1 MYVPPH
7 FQMTDRRAAVEFI
20 RRHSFALL
28 VTSDNGEPV
37 ASHVPLLF
45 DESAGENGMLRG
57 HLARANPHADLLD
70 GRRALAIF
78 SGPHA
83 YISPTWYQAD
93 NTVPTWNYAAV
104 HAYGTCELMTDEE
117 ELIRLLADLTAVY
130 EAGMPAPWTFD
141 PNSEFIRKL
150 AKAVVGFRIPI
161 DRFDAK
167 AKLNQNHPAER
178 RQRVILELEESSDPD
193 ARAIAQLMGESR

>member
-1 MYVPPH
+1 MA
-7 FQMTDRRAAVEFI
+7 DRRAAVEFV

-45 DESAGENGMLRG
+45 DESASEYGMLRG

-70 GRRALAIF
+70 GRRALAVF

-83 YISPTWYQAD
+83 YISPRWYQAD

-104 HAYGTCELMTDEE
+104 HAYGTCELITDER

-130 EAGMPAPWTFD
+130 EAGMPKPWTFD
-141 PNSEFIRKL
+141 ADSEFIRKL

-161 DRFDAK
+161 DRLDAK

-178 RQRVILELEESSDPD
+178 RQRVIRELEQSSDAD
-193 ARAIAQLMGESR
+193 ARAIAQLMISNSERGTRNAE